1 MYDSFRPFAP
11 APQPREFQEV
21 HCWNQH
27 LWESV
32 GMQARSDCNHVPH
45 FKAFQLWLLLLPNVL
60 TLKPVAVAG
69 GRAASE
75 NMGIIWYDHHTPL
88 WRQDM
93 LKGFAFLQLNSSPF
107 FSAEVSEVMCPHKL
121 VSIQI
126 TWSIFSDS
134 AGDMGQFLKEVLFPA
149 AFFSQQNFASLR
161 QIARSFVQLKE
172 LHKQFDVQIISPK
185 SGSTTRSLRK
195 QLTCA
200 NYIHFTETAAHG
212 FFHFSSQ
219 VFTAVKT
226 YVKSTMSQQNDWKK
240 KTLKD
245 SRNPNDL
252 NKS

>member
-11 APQPREFQEV
+11 APQPWEFQEV

-134 AGDMGQFLKEVLFPA
+134 TGDMGQFLKEVLFPA
-149 AFFSQQNFASLR
+149 DLFFPTKFCFASANRTFLR
-161 QIARSFVQLKE
+161 TIERTPQTIRRS
-172 LHKQFDVQIISPK
+172 DN
-185 SGSTTRSLRK
+185 
-195 QLTCA
+195 LTQVWFNDSVA
-200 NYIHFTETAAHG
+200 KETAN
-212 FFHFSSQ
+212 
-219 VFTAVKT
+219 
-226 YVKSTMSQQNDWKK
+226 MC
-240 KTLKD
+240 
-245 SRNPNDL
+245 
-252 NKS
+252 

>member
-1 MYDSFRPFAP
+1 MKDQNLVEGKHFALKHHFAHLNHFESVEIIP
-11 APQPREFQEV
+11 VGSSQLVSSQEPPCIIHLGHLQGAPQPREFQEV

-75 NMGIIWYDHHTPL
+75 NMGIIGIIWYDHHTPL

-126 TWSIFSDS
+126 TWS
-134 AGDMGQFLKEVLFPA
+134 
-149 AFFSQQNFASLR
+149 FFFR
-161 QIARSFVQLKE
+161 IAL
-172 LHKQFDVQIISPK
+172 
-185 SGSTTRSLRK
+185 
-195 QLTCA
+195 LT
-200 NYIHFTETAAHG
+200 
-212 FFHFSSQ
+212 
-219 VFTAVKT
+219 
-226 YVKSTMSQQNDWKK
+226 
-240 KTLKD
+240 
-245 SRNPNDL
+245 
-252 NKS
+252 